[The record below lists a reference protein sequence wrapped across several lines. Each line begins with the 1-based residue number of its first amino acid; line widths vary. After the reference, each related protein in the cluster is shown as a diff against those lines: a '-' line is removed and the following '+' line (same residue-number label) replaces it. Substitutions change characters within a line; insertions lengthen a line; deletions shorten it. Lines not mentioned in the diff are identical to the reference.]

1 MPNHSKR
8 EQETLSG
15 DLLAL
20 VEQGRQPALGAL
32 DDTALLALITRLDE
46 ARAQAETAEDPDSVK
61 FLRAATRR
69 AQGERR
75 ERGLRSPLQA
85 GSSEAAAPAKPAR
98 AAQAA
103 KRKAATIARKPA
115 GRKPAEARKTDLRT
129 EPHRMPKRRATPPEA
144 AATDLPPA
152 PPARI
157 SPMSDSTIDLETPA
171 DQTETR
177 VKAPKA
183 AKTPDEKETAKA
195 ARKAD
200 KQQAAAAQK
209 DAEKQ
214 AKLAEKEVARAE
226 RKAARK
232 AEKQV
237 QKDAEKE
244 LRRAE
249 RKAAAAATKAKDA
262 ASAKAERQKGKKDG
276 AGKAK
281 PGKDGPGKEGPGKN
295 RDRKAKADQ
304 HDS

>member
-46 ARAQAETAEDPDSVK
+46 ARAQAETSEDPDSVK

-85 GSSEAAAPAKPAR
+85 GSKEAAAPAKPAR
-98 AAQAA
+98 ATQAA

-171 DQTETR
+171 DQAQTK

-183 AKTPDEKETAKA
+183 AKVPATPADKEAAKA

-214 AKLAEKEVARAE
+214 AKLAEKETARAE

-237 QKDAEKE
+237 QKDVEKE
-244 LRRAE
+244 ARRAE

-262 ASAKAERQKGKKDG
+262 ASAKAEKQKAKKDG

-281 PGKDGPGKEGPGKN
+281 PGKDGPGKN

-304 HDS
+304 QDT